1 MPDRLAAIISL
12 GCAKNQVDSQI
23 MASQLLDMGYSL
35 TEDRSQAS
43 LLLIN
48 TCGFLQ
54 SSVEESID
62 AILELSQWKDV
73 GTCRHLV
80 VAGCM
85 VQRYGR
91 KLAESLP
98 EVDLFLGT
106 SHYHRL
112 SELLARLEKNSG
124 VAPVYLSKP
133 REILEQ
139 FGSSRVADDNPASV
153 YLRVADGCSNR
164 CSFCMIPR
172 LRGPLRSRP
181 VQAVLEEA
189 ELLAR
194 AGAVE
199 ISLIAQDI
207 TAFGSEDGDRN
218 RLIALLEGLE
228 LIPGIQWI
236 RLLYAYPDGVSD
248 QLLQFM
254 RDSAKTLPYLD
265 IPLQHCAPHILR
277 AMRGRPSVMEADEL
291 VDRIRSAIPHIAL
304 RTTLMV
310 GFPGE
315 TESDFDALLGFVQRA
330 RFDHL
335 GVFAFSPEPGTRAA
349 RLPEQVPSTEKESRR
364 HRLLAA
370 QGEISRD
377 LLSRQVGRLL
387 PVLIEG
393 PHPET
398 DLLIKGRL
406 ESQAPEVDGA
416 VLITSGDAETGRIV
430 LAKVTRSH
438 TYDLEAEIPAGDDRD
453 GEMKP
458 AERSASET
466 L

>member
-1 MPDRLAAIISL
+1 VPERLAAIISL
-12 GCAKNQVDSQI
+12 GCAKNQVDSQV
-23 MASQLLDMGYSL
+23 MASQLLDMGYGL
-35 TEDRSQAS
+35 TTDRSRAS
-43 LLLIN
+43 LILIN

-62 AILELSQWKDV
+62 AILELAQWKDV

-98 EVDLFLGT
+98 EVDLFVGT
-106 SHYHRL
+106 SHCHRL
-112 SELLARLEKNSG
+112 GELLSALETTSG
-124 VAPVYLSKP
+124 SLCVYLSRP
-133 REILEQ
+133 RELLEH

-164 CSFCMIPR
+164 CTFCMIPR

-181 VQAVLEEA
+181 LKAVLKEA
-189 ELLAR
+189 RLLAH

-199 ISLIAQDI
+199 INLIAQDI
-207 TAFGSEDGDRN
+207 TAFGSEDGDRGG
-218 RLIALLEGLE
+218 LIALLEGLE
-228 LIPGIQWI
+228 RIEGIRWV

-248 QLLQFM
+248 RLLQFM
-254 RDSAKTLPYLD
+254 RESTKVLPYLD
-265 IPLQHCAPHILR
+265 VPLQHCAPHILR
-277 AMRGRPSVMEADEL
+277 AMRGKPSFIEADEFVGRL
-291 VDRIRSAIPHIAL
+291 RSAIPHIAL

-315 TESDFDALLGFVQRA
+315 TEGDFEALLAFVQRA

-349 RLPEQVPSTEKESRR
+349 RLPDQVSNPEKESRR
-364 HRLLAA
+364 HKLLLA
-370 QGEISRD
+370 QSGISREI
-377 LLSRQVGRLL
+377 LSRMVGRLL
-387 PVLIEG
+387 PVFIEG

-406 ESQAPEVDGA
+406 ESQAPEVDGS
-416 VLITSGDAETGRIV
+416 VLITSGTAETGQIV
-430 LAKVTRSH
+430 LARVTRSH
-438 TYDLEAEIPAGDDRD
+438 TYDVEAEIHSDEA
-453 GEMKP
+453 
-458 AERSASET
+458 AAI
-466 L
+466 